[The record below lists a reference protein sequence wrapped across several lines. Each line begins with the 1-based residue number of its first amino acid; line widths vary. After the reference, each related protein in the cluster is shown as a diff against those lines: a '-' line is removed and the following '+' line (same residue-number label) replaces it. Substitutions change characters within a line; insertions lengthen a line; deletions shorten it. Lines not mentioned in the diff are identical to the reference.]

1 MVEAPSIV
9 VRPLT
14 DADRRAIST
23 WHYPGELAIYDPGA
37 GAFDLHPP
45 DHVALASE
53 NGELLGYGTL
63 GQEAQVPGG
72 LYDGDAVVD
81 VGLGLH
87 PDRIGSGHGRT
98 ALSSL
103 LAHAAEHLDARRF
116 RATVASSNARA
127 TAFVLGAGFV
137 PTHHFVRADG
147 RAFTQYER
155 PTDSE

>member
-1 MVEAPSIV
+1 MVEAPVIV

-14 DADRRAIST
+14 DADRRQIST

-45 DHVALASE
+45 DHVALAGE
-53 NGELLGYGTL
+53 DGELLGYGTL
-63 GQEAQVPGG
+63 GREAQVPGG
-72 LYDGDAVVD
+72 LYEGDAVVD

-87 PDRIGSGHGRT
+87 PDHIGAGRGRA
-98 ALSSL
+98 ALRSL
-103 LAHAAEHLDARRF
+103 LAHAARRQDVRGF

-127 TAFVLGAGFV
+127 TALVLGAGFEASYR
-137 PTHHFVRADG
+137 FDRADG

-155 PTDSE
+155 RRA